1 MGFQK
6 IFNYA
11 ITGEFATDRNTQ
23 NYIIL
28 RKRPQEERAEND
40 STKLRLY
47 GGVAKFFCK
56 ISSNTCEEEG
66 K

>member
-28 RKRPQEERAEND
+28 RKRPQEERVEND
-40 STKLRLY
+40 STKLRL
-47 GGVAKFFCK
+47 
-56 ISSNTCEEEG
+56 
-66 K
+66 